1 MNGKHGDPSGVEH
14 SKVQHV
20 IIALKK
26 HGSTNPWI
34 VQSSPLRLSYV
45 QNPATSI
52 SSMELD
58 ALEQHS
64 NLKSAL
70 RAQNNRFLVASSLAF
85 HLSAAR
91 CCACTTHN
99 QPHATQTSGRH

>member
-1 MNGKHGDPSGVEH
+1 MINTVCKPITGEH
-14 SKVQHV
+14 SKV
-20 IIALKK
+20 IITLKK
-26 HGSTNPWI
+26 YCSTNPWI

-45 QNPATSI
+45 QNPAKSI

-64 NLKSAL
+64 NLKSVL
-70 RAQNNRFLVASSLAF
+70 RAQNNRFLVVSSLSI

-91 CCACTTHN
+91 RCTCTSHS
-99 QPHATQTSGRH
+99 QPYITQTLGRH